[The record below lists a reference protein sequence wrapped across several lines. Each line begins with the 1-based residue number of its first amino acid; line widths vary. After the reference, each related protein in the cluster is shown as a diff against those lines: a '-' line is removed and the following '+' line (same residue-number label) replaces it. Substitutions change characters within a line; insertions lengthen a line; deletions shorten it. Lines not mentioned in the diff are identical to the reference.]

1 MQNTSDIN
9 THAGNGSGITNKI
22 DKITPI
28 NIENIDNIDKV

>member
-22 DKITPI
+22 DKITP
-28 NIENIDNIDKV
+28 